1 MAQKAPLS
9 MVVLRMSMV
18 DLVMVP
24 VGVSPIPYGIRRA
37 SGKSVNRYKA
47 ASI

>member
-1 MAQKAPLS
+1 MAQKAPPS

-24 VGVSPIPYGIRRA
+24 LVVSPIPYGIRRA
-37 SGKSVNRYKA
+37 SGKSVNKYKA